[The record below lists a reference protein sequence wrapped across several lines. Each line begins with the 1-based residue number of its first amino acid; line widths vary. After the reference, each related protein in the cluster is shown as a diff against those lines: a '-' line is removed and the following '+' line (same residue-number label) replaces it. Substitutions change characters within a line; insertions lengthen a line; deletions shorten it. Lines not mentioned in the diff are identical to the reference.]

1 MPSSFKD
8 NNTKTQNIENID
20 RSSLSALKRGKR
32 TARRPATSPL
42 SPDLQVARDKYQYNY
57 SHIAP
62 VAMVDKLP
70 KEEIPSLEWWTKV
83 IQVMILIFV
92 NAKMS
97 KRLHWNENQARRN
110 VALLFRQ
117 ELVETFW
124 EGDFKTRLQLIWHL
138 LKAVPQFLWKST
150 TLDISDWQTLVLSL
164 ISQVEQAS
172 DREQNILL
180 ALHEGVK
187 ERVDYERHF
196 QTATSL
202 EEYNQQFVSIDL
214 PAIAAHF
221 QEDECFAYLRVAGPN
236 PTIIERVQSCGG
248 DVLSQ
253 KFPVTNAQYQ
263 AVMGSDDSLAQAV
276 AENRLYV
283 ADYAIL
289 SGAINGT
296 YPNTHQKYIEAPQAL
311 FAVPPVGSASQNLR
325 PIAIQCSQEP
335 GPQSPIFTPAGNDP
349 SERYAWSMAKAVVQV
364 ADSNYHEAVAHL
376 GRTHLF
382 ISPFVMATHRQLLP
396 THPLSILLRPHFEGT
411 LNINNGAQSRL
422 MAPKGGVDTNL
433 AATIDCARA
442 LTVAGLQTYG
452 FNSAMLP
459 KQLEQRGVA
468 DSNALPLYPYRD
480 DALLLWE
487 AIHDWAKA
495 YLSLY
500 YTNDAAVQQDIDLQN
515 WVAELLAFDGGRVVD
530 FGEAGQIQTLSY
542 LIDAVTLIIFTASA
556 QHAAVN
562 FPQGDIMTY
571 APAMPLAAYA
581 PAPSHS
587 DQTEDE
593 YFELLPPLH
602 QAQGQ
607 LELCYLLGQVYHTVL
622 GQYDAQWFVD
632 DRVQSPLQVFQNRLQ
647 KIEGAIAL
655 RNQTRLYP
663 YPYLQP
669 SKIPQSINI

>member
-1 MPSSFKD
+1 M
-8 NNTKTQNIENID
+8 
-20 RSSLSALKRGKR
+20 
-32 TARRPATSPL
+32 ARE
-42 SPDLQVARDKYQYNY
+42 QYQYNY
-57 SHIAP
+57 AHLAP

-70 KEEIPSLEWWTKV
+70 DEEIPSLEWWTKV

-124 EGDFKTRLQLIWHL
+124 EGDFKARLRLLRHL
-138 LKAVPQFLWKST
+138 LKAVPQFLWKSS

-172 DREQNILL
+172 DLEQNILL
-180 ALHEGVK
+180 ELHDGVK
-187 ERVDYERHF
+187 ERVDRERHF

-202 EEYNQQFVSIDL
+202 EEYDRQFVAIDV
-214 PAIAAHF
+214 PAIATHF
-221 QEDECFAYLRVAGPN
+221 QEDECFAYLRIAGPN
-236 PTIIERVQSCGG
+236 PAMVERVRSCLGNI
-248 DVLSQ
+248 LSQ
-253 KFPVTNAQYQ
+253 KFPVTNTQYQ
-263 AVMGSDDSLAQAV
+263 AIMGSDDSLAKAV
-276 AENRLYV
+276 AEGRLYLS
-283 ADYAIL
+283 DYAIL

-296 YPNTHQKYIEAPQAL
+296 YPNTHQKYIESPQAL
-311 FAVPPVGSASQNLR
+311 FAIPTVGSASRNLR
-325 PIAIQCSQEP
+325 PIAIQCAQVP
-335 GPQSPIFTPAGNDP
+335 GPESPIFTPAGTDA
-349 SERYAWSMAKAVVQV
+349 SEQYAWKMAKAVVQV

-382 ISPFVMATHRQLLP
+382 IGPFVMATHRQLLP
-396 THPLSILLRPHFEGT
+396 THSLSILLRPHFEGT

-442 LTVAGLQTYG
+442 LTVVGLQTYG

-468 DSNALPLYPYRD
+468 DSTALPLYPYRD
-480 DALLLWE
+480 DALLVWD
-487 AIHDWAKA
+487 AIQDWVKA

-500 YTNDAAVQQDIDLQN
+500 YANDAAVQADLDLQN
-515 WVAELLAFDGGRVVD
+515 WAAELLAFDGGRVVD
-530 FGEAGQIQTLSY
+530 FGEEGQIQTLNY

-571 APAMPLAAYA
+571 TPAMPLAAYA
-581 PAPSHS
+581 PAPFHLV
-587 DQTEDE
+587 QTEDE

-622 GQYDAQWFVD
+622 GQYGAEWFAD
-632 DRVQSPLQVFQNRLQ
+632 DRVQAPLQQFQGRLS
-647 KIEGAIAL
+647 KIETAIAL
-655 RNQTRLYP
+655 RNQTRPYP
-663 YPYLQP
+663 YTYLQP

>member
-1 MPSSFKD
+1 MPPSFKD
-8 NNTKTQNIENID
+8 NDTKIQNIYQF
-20 RSSLSALKRGKR
+20 SLSALKRGKR

-42 SPDLQVARDKYQYNY
+42 PPALQIAREKYQYNY
-57 SHIAP
+57 DHIAS

-70 KEEIPSLEWWTKV
+70 KEEIPNLAWWTKV

-92 NAKMS
+92 NARMS
-97 KRLHWNENQARRN
+97 KRIHWNENQARRDI
-110 VALLFRQ
+110 AHLFRQ

-124 EGDFKTRLQLIWHL
+124 EGDCKTRLHLLWHL
-138 LKAVPQFLWKST
+138 LKAVPQFLWKSS
-150 TLDISDWQTLVLSL
+150 TLDISDWQTFVLSL

-172 DREQNILL
+172 DREQNTLL
-180 ALHEGVK
+180 ALHDGIK
-187 ERVDYERHF
+187 ERVDRERHF

-202 EEYNQQFVSIDL
+202 EEYDRQFVAIDV
-214 PAIAAHF
+214 PAIAHHF
-221 QEDECFAYLRVAGPN
+221 QEDEYFAYLRIAGPN
-236 PTIIERVQSCGG
+236 PAAIERVRSCVG
-248 DVLSQ
+248 DILSQ

-263 AVMGSDDSLAQAV
+263 AIMGSDDSLPLAV
-276 AENRLYV
+276 TEGRLYLS
-283 ADYAIL
+283 DYALL

-296 YPNTHQKYIEAPQAL
+296 YPNTHQKYIEAPQVL
-311 FAVPPVGSASQNLR
+311 FAVPPVGSASRNLR
-325 PIAIQCSQEP
+325 PIAIQCSQVP
-335 GPQSPIFTPAGNDP
+335 GPESPIFTTAGTNA
-349 SERYAWSMAKAVVQV
+349 SEQYAWKMAKAVVQV

-422 MAPKGGVDTNL
+422 MAPKGGVDTSL

-442 LTVAGLQTYG
+442 LTVVGLQTYG
-452 FNSAMLP
+452 FNRAMLP
-459 KQLEQRGVA
+459 KHLEQRGVA
-468 DSNALPLYPYRD
+468 DPIALPVYPYRD
-480 DALLLWE
+480 DALLLWD
-487 AIHDWAKA
+487 AIQDWTRA

-500 YTNDAAVQQDIDLQN
+500 YANDAAVQQDFDLQN
-515 WVAELLAFDGGRVVD
+515 WVAELVAFDGGRVVD
-530 FGEAGQIQTLSY
+530 FGEAGQIQTLDY

-571 APAMPLAAYA
+571 TPAMPLAAYA
-581 PAPSHS
+581 PAPSHPTHS
-587 DQTEDE
+587 EDD

-632 DRVQSPLQVFQNRLQ
+632 DRVQAPLQAFQSRLRE
-647 KIEGAIAL
+647 IETAIAL
-655 RNQTRLYP
+655 RNQTRPYP

>member
-1 MPSSFKD
+1 MPPSFKIND
-8 NNTKTQNIENID
+8 TKIQTID
-20 RSSLSALKRGKR
+20 RSSHSVLKRGKR
-32 TARRPATSPL
+32 TGQRHTTAPLPPALEIARE
-42 SPDLQVARDKYQYNY
+42 KYQYNY
-57 SHIAP
+57 DHIAP

-97 KRLHWNENQARRN
+97 KRLHWNEGQARRN
-110 VALLFRQ
+110 IALLFRQ
-117 ELVETFW
+117 ELVKTFW
-124 EGDFKTRLQLIWHL
+124 EGDCKTRLQLIWHL
-138 LKAVPQFLWKST
+138 LKAVPQFLWKSS

-164 ISQVEQAS
+164 ISQVEQVS
-172 DREQNILL
+172 EREQNILL
-180 ALHEGVK
+180 ALHEGIK
-187 ERVDYERHF
+187 DRVDRERHF
-196 QTATSL
+196 QTAISL
-202 EEYNQQFVSIDL
+202 EEYNRQFAAIDV

-221 QEDECFAYLRVAGPN
+221 QEDECFAYLRIAGPN
-236 PTIIERVQSCGG
+236 PTMIEKVRSCGE

-253 KFPVTNAQYQ
+253 KFPVTNEQYQ
-263 AVMGSDDSLAQAV
+263 ATMGSDDSLEQAV
-276 AENRLYV
+276 AEGRLYV

-289 SGAINGT
+289 SSAINGT
-296 YPNTHQKYIEAPQAL
+296 YPNTQQKYIEAPQAL
-311 FAVPPVGSASQNLR
+311 FAVPPVGSASRNLR
-325 PIAIQCSQEP
+325 PIAIQCTQVP
-335 GPQSPIFTPAGNDP
+335 GPESPIFTPTGNDA
-349 SERYAWSMAKAVVQV
+349 SEQYTWRMAKAVVQV

-442 LTVAGLQTYG
+442 LTVVGLQTYG

-459 KQLEQRGVA
+459 KQLEQRGV
-468 DSNALPLYPYRD
+468 DDPTALPLYPYRD

-487 AIHDWAKA
+487 AIQDWVRA

-500 YTNDAAVQQDIDLQN
+500 YADDAAVQQDLDLQN
-515 WVAELLAFDGGRVVD
+515 WVAELLALDGGRAID
-530 FGEAGQIQTLSY
+530 FGEAGQIQTLDY

-571 APAMPLAAYA
+571 TPAMPLAAYA

-587 DQTEDE
+587 AQTEDE

-622 GQYDAQWFVD
+622 GQYDAEWFSD
-632 DRVQSPLQVFQNRLQ
+632 DRVQAPLQKFQSRLVE
-647 KIEGAIAL
+647 IEGAIAL
-655 RNQTRLYP
+655 RNQTRPYP
-663 YPYLQP
+663 YSYLQP

>member
-1 MPSSFKD
+1 MLPSFK
-8 NNTKTQNIENID
+8 NNDTKIQTIYQ
-20 RSSLSALKRGKR
+20 SSSSALKRGRR
-32 TARRPATSPL
+32 TAHRPTTSPL
-42 SPDLQVARDKYQYNY
+42 PSDLQIACEKYQYNY
-57 SHIAP
+57 DHLAP

-70 KEEIPSLEWWTKV
+70 KEERPSLAWWTKV
-83 IQVMILIFV
+83 IQVIILIFV

-124 EGDFKTRLQLIWHL
+124 EGDCKTKLRLLWHL
-138 LKAVPQFLWKST
+138 LKAVPQFLWRSS

-180 ALHEGVK
+180 ALHEGIK
-187 ERVDYERHF
+187 ERVDRERHF

-202 EEYNQQFVSIDL
+202 EEYNQQFVSIDV
-214 PAIAAHF
+214 PAIATYF
-221 QEDECFAYLRVAGPN
+221 QEDECFAYLRIAGPN
-236 PTIIERVQSCGG
+236 PAMLEQVRSCVG
-248 DVLSQ
+248 DILSQ
-253 KFPVTNAQYQ
+253 KFPVTNTQYQ
-263 AVMGSDDSLAQAV
+263 AIMNRDDSLAKAV
-276 AENRLYV
+276 AEGRLYV

-311 FAVPPVGSASQNLR
+311 FAIPAIDSVSRNLR
-325 PIAIQCSQEP
+325 PVAIQCSQVP
-335 GPQSPIFTPAGNDP
+335 GPENPIFTPAGTDA
-349 SERYAWSMAKAVVQV
+349 SEQYAWSMAKAVVQV
-364 ADSNYHEAVAHL
+364 ADGNYHEAVAHL

-382 ISPFVMATHRQLLP
+382 IGPFVMATHRQLLP

-411 LNINNGAQSRL
+411 LNINNGAQSLL

-433 AATIDCARA
+433 AATIECARA

-459 KQLEQRGVA
+459 KQLEQRGVG
-468 DSNALPLYPYRD
+468 DLTALPLYPYRD

-487 AIHDWAKA
+487 AIQDWASA

-500 YTNDAAVQQDIDLQN
+500 YADDVAVQQDLDLQN

-530 FGEAGQIQTLSY
+530 FGEAGQIQTLGY

-571 APAMPLAAYA
+571 SPAMPLAAYA
-581 PAPSHS
+581 PAPSHPIH
-587 DQTEDE
+587 TEDE

-622 GQYDAQWFVD
+622 GQYDAEWFVD
-632 DRVQSPLQVFQNRLQ
+632 DRVQAPLQAFQDRLQ
-647 KIEGAIAL
+647 EIETAIAL
-655 RNQTRLYP
+655 RNQMRPYP